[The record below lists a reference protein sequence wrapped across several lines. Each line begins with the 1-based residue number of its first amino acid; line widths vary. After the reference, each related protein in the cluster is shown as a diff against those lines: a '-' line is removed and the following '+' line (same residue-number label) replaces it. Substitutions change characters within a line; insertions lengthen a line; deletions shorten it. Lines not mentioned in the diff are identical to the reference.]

1 MSLISI
7 PEICRWLGTTVFEL
21 WMQALA
27 FLIFSVLFVL
37 KMETSFS
44 HAISWWAVFSPLM
57 VACGFHAYFTLIV
70 FIRQYFEDGNVR
82 SAATRA
88 LLLGAVVALLV
99 TFEILLCL
107 SADQRG
113 QQADYAVTFCPI
125 YVIMALLLVKAC
137 MLHP

>member
-7 PEICRWLGTTVFEL
+7 PELCRWLGTTVFEL

-27 FLIFSVLFVL
+27 FLIFSVLLVV
-37 KMETSFS
+37 KIEASFAES
-44 HAISWWAVFSPLM
+44 ISWWAVFSPLLI
-57 VACGFHAYFTLIV
+57 ACGFHAYFTMIV

-99 TFEILLCL
+99 TFEILICFTAQHVSPGAEL
-107 SADQRG
+107 
-113 QQADYAVTFCPI
+113 AVTFCPI